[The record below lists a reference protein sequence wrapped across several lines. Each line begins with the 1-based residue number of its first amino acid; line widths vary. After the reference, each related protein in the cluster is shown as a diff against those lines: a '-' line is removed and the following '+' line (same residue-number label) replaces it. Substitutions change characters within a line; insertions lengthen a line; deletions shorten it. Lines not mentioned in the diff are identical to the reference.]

1 MKVDYEQKDIFKQSY
16 DDKPLISIITVV
28 FNGEKYLEKTIQ
40 SVINQN
46 YDNTEYIIIDG
57 GSTDGTLE
65 IVKKYEDQIDY
76 WVSEK
81 DDGIYDAM
89 NEGIRLS
96 RGELV
101 GLINADDYYSPNIFQ
116 SIVEN
121 YMKTNVN
128 VIYGDL
134 NYIGEN
140 SHNVIV
146 AHETGRRY
154 GLFPNS
160 LKWIWV
166 KMLFGH
172 PAAFITRR
180 TYKKYGLYNTV
191 FKISGDYELF
201 IRLYKHKV
209 KFYNLKKTIANF
221 RIGGVSTSSSDKL
234 LLKENEAARR
244 LHGRIPS
251 TLVNNFLKIQRIV
264 KGCK

>member
-1 MKVDYEQKDIFKQSY
+1 M
-16 DDKPLISIITVV
+16 
-28 FNGEKYLEKTIQ
+28 
-40 SVINQN
+40 
-46 YDNTEYIIIDG
+46 
-57 GSTDGTLE
+57 
-65 IVKKYEDQIDY
+65 VKKYEDQVDY

-116 SIVEN
+116 SIVES

-234 LLKENEAARR
+234 LLKENEVARR
-244 LHGRIPS
+244 LHSRIPS
-251 TLVNNFLKIQRIV
+251 MLINNFLKIQRIV